1 MNFDG
6 YGIFSH
12 ASLEAVTLAS
22 QRTDQ
27 GRPAPA
33 DNPGESPTTPEPLGN
48 TRRGG
53 SPQRGTGDPG
63 QRTTEFRAVEGG
75 AETMSGGT
83 LLVEAYA
90 ALWIILF
97 GFVVVSWRRQSR
109 IDARVAELE
118 RAVTRGQAK

>member
-6 YGIFSH
+6 YRVFSH
-12 ASLEAVTLAS
+12 ASLEAATLAS
-22 QRTDQ
+22 RRGDNDPP
-27 GRPAPA
+27 GPA
-33 DNPGESPTTPEPLGN
+33 DNRGRSP
-48 TRRGG
+48 
-53 SPQRGTGDPG
+53 TGDPG

-75 AETMSGGT
+75 AETTSGGT
-83 LLVEAYA
+83 LLVEAYV

-118 RAVTRGQAK
+118 RSLSRGHAK

>member
-6 YGIFSH
+6 YRVFSH

-22 QRTDQ
+22 RRTDNVQ
-27 GRPAPA
+27 TAPT
-33 DNPGESPTTPEPLGN
+33 DDPRKSP
-48 TRRGG
+48 
-53 SPQRGTGDPG
+53 TGDPG

-75 AETMSGGT
+75 AETTSGAT

-118 RAVTRGQAK
+118 RSLSRGQAK